1 MTDQNTRR
9 SLSDLLGVNDVYADD
24 VAVHFTKE

>member
-1 MTDQNTRR
+1 MTDQNKHR
-9 SLSDLLGVNDVYADD
+9 SYSDLLGVNDVQADD